1 MKLKNIS
8 IVNYRNISQA
18 DLSFSPKLNGFIGK
32 NGMGKTNVLDA
43 IYYLSFC
50 KGTMSASD
58 AFNLRHDT
66 EFFMI
71 QGEYESDGMGATEVV
86 CSLKRGTR
94 KRVKCDGKDYKRIS
108 EHVGKIPL
116 VMLSPADSQL
126 VTGGSEERRRF
137 MDMVI
142 SQYDAAYLNAAIR
155 YERTLKQRNALLK
168 AEEEPD
174 RGVMD
179 VLEEM
184 MGADAEV
191 VFNARRNFVEEFSP
205 IFQRLYS
212 RLCPDSREP
221 GHNQIR
227 LPRVS
232 RSIATTTG
240 LMEGTRTSGWLFAAR
255 RSQGRTRVGTEWLS
269 SEARSVSG
277 TDQDF
282 FHRDETG
289 TICFSQTTRRKTCA
303 ITAAGRHL

>member
-174 RGVMD
+174 KGVMD
-179 VLEEM
+179 VLEE
-184 MGADAEV
+184 
-191 VFNARRNFVEEFSP
+191 
-205 IFQRLYS
+205 
-212 RLCPDSREP
+212 
-221 GHNQIR
+221 
-227 LPRVS
+227 
-232 RSIATTTG
+232 
-240 LMEGTRTSGWLFAAR
+240 
-255 RSQGRTRVGTEWLS
+255 
-269 SEARSVSG
+269 
-277 TDQDF
+277 
-282 FHRDETG
+282 
-289 TICFSQTTRRKTCA
+289 
-303 ITAAGRHL
+303 